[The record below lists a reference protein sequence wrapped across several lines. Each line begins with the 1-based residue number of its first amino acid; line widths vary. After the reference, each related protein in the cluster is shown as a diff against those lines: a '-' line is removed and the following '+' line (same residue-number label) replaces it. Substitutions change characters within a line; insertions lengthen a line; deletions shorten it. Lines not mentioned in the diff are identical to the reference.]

1 MVADDDR
8 ELLARHAPRFADA
21 PIAATSAK
29 LALAAFG
36 SDGAVDHE
44 LLAES
49 GVRDLSD
56 LLLRAVVGQ
65 VAAVRLANLLRLTAT
80 AIDAL
85 EAPSRAVTEAADG
98 VPEAQ
103 EVAARAQAAH
113 DELRDSAE
121 RMQVDVTDR
130 FNAIRE
136 LANTE
141 FARLMKELAAGVDAQ
156 KQEVPDP
163 TQARGRPPSRGR
175 APAAPS

>member
-1 MVADDDR
+1 M
-8 ELLARHAPRFADA
+8 
-21 PIAATSAK
+21 
-29 LALAAFG
+29 
-36 SDGAVDHE
+36 
-44 LLAES
+44 
-49 GVRDLSD
+49 
-56 LLLRAVVGQ
+56 GQ

-163 TQARGRPPSRGR
+163 KQLVANLQTEVRAGCAELTERLDAEVSSIVEDVAAVPS
-175 APAAPS
+175 ATSTSTSSP